1 MMDGNQNYPQLLG
14 PAQLRVIALAMLAAP
29 VLLGGVVVYLRASA
43 RFGGEFDVPYFDL
56 GAAGFGVLIGVVAFA
71 VRRIIFGGGAVQ
83 DPALKVVKYASG
95 ILTFFALLEG
105 AMLLNL
111 VVALLVPTPWVNVGV
126 IALVFALAAT
136 SLPSEEQRE
145 NAGLA
150 PTPGSGARG
159 LRE

>member
-1 MMDGNQNYPQLLG
+1 MMDGNQTHAQLPG

-29 VLLGGVVVYLRASA
+29 ILFGGVVVYLRASA
-43 RFGGEFDVPYFDL
+43 TFGGEVDIPYFDV
-56 GAAGFGVLIGVVAFA
+56 GAAGFGVLISVVAFA
-71 VRRIIFGGGAVQ
+71 VRGMIFGGGAGQ
-83 DPALKVVKYASG
+83 APALKAMKYASG
-95 ILTFFALLEG
+95 VLTFFALLEG

-111 VVALLVPTPWVNVGV
+111 VVALLVATPWVNVGV
-126 IALVFALAAT
+126 IALAFALAAT

-150 PTPGSGARG
+150 PTPGFGARG